1 VSLART
7 GAGSPLNGVVEGFYG
22 RPWTL
27 RERLALIDW
36 LHGAG
41 LNAYLYAPKDDLK
54 HRVLWREPYTR
65 SEAAGLRAVAD
76 ACRERG
82 VQFIYAIAPGLDLA
96 AAKPKETATLIA
108 KLDQVRRLGASHC
121 AILWDDLPAGL
132 SQEDRR
138 LYGTVAAV
146 HCAVANRVADALEPN
161 PASCR
166 LLFCPTVYCG
176 RMAEPSVRQSPYLR
190 EIGEKLRPSIE
201 FLWTGPHIVSE
212 TIPTNSIR
220 ALRQIVGRKPIL
232 WDNLHANDYDS
243 RRLFMGPYAGRAPA
257 LRQEIGGVLLN
268 PNSQFDANFIPIRTL
283 GDWCRSAHPPAARTA
298 FRRATAAWLPAF
310 TCRGGATF
318 EIDDIGLLADF
329 FYLPCELGNRAKA
342 YLADL
347 KRLLGAAPDR
357 WGTVERRFEEASRR
371 ILALCDK
378 LTQLDDRD
386 LLYALYPRMWELKE
400 TVLLLLAWIA
410 WRRRA
415 PNPKARFRSP
425 DFRPG
430 VFRGGFAA
438 IVERLLPMDD
448 AGFFTPAV

>member
-1 VSLART
+1 M
-7 GAGSPLNGVVEGFYG
+7 VEGFYG

-166 LLFCPTVYCG
+166 LLFCPPSLRAHG
-176 RMAEPSVRQSPYLR
+176 RAVRPIALPAGDRRKPDRASIPLDRPAHCLR
-190 EIGEKLRPSIE
+190 DDSDELDSRVG
-201 FLWTGPHIVSE
+201 
-212 TIPTNSIR
+212 
-220 ALRQIVGRKPIL
+220 QIVGRKPIL
-232 WDNLHANDYDS
+232 WDNLHANGEAAGGCC
-243 RRLFMGPYAGRAPA
+243 RRPGARTCTAAGN
-257 LRQEIGGVLLN
+257 RQGVA
-268 PNSQFDANFIPIRTL
+268 SQLPVRRELHTHHTL
-283 GDWCRSAHPPAARTA
+283 GDWCRSAPPHLAPSAGRQPV
-298 FRRATAAWLPAF
+298 PAF
-310 TCRGGATF
+310 TCRGRGFRDRRHRRSRISSISRASWG
-318 EIDDIGLLADF
+318 IVPGL
-329 FYLPCELGNRAKA
+329 PGRPET
-342 YLADL
+342 
-347 KRLLGAAPDR
+347 LLGAAPDR
-357 WGTVERRFEEASRR
+357 WSTVERRS
-371 ILALCDK
+371 
-378 LTQLDDRD
+378 
-386 LLYALYPRMWELKE
+386 
-400 TVLLLLAWIA
+400 
-410 WRRRA
+410 RRRA
-415 PNPKARFRSP
+415 
-425 DFRPG
+425 
-430 VFRGGFAA
+430 GGFWLFA
-438 IVERLLPMDD
+438 
-448 AGFFTPAV
+448 TS